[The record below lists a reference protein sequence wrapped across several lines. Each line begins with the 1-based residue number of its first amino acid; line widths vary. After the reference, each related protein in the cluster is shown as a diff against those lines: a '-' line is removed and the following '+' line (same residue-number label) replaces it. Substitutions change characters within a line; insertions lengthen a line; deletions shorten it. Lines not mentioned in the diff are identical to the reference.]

1 MKFLLTGDWHIDNNK
16 PGRRTD
22 DYWNTVK
29 NKISFI
35 LHLAVEEKAVILQ
48 PGDFFNSH
56 KASDFLKRYMIQKM
70 RNLNITVLTV
80 FGQHD
85 LRYHSSNIK
94 NTPLGVLQAAGVV
107 DILDFDPIDY
117 TGVSVYGASWWEEIP
132 KLIDTQRTNIL
143 VTHKMIIKD
152 EKLWEGQEDATMGN
166 ILLKS
171 SGFDLI
177 LSGDNHSHFTI
188 STKTGKHLV
197 NCGSLL
203 RTAIDQSDHVPTVYI
218 YDTVKKTITP
228 HVVPHKPF
236 SEVFDLSKYEA
247 EKERDEKLEA
257 FLTRMTGEVELEGL
271 DFIKNMDTYVSQ
283 NEQEIDEMTLGI
295 IEEVMA

>member
-16 PGRRTD
+16 PERRTD

-35 LHLAVEEKAVILQ
+35 VDLAVEENAIVLQ

-56 KASDFLKRYMIQKM
+56 KANDFLKRWVIQKL
-70 RNLNITVLTV
+70 RNKDITTLTV

-85 LRYHSSNIK
+85 LRYHSSDIK
-94 NTPLGVLQAAGVV
+94 NTPLGVLQAAGVAS
-107 DILDFDPIDY
+107 ILDSYPITYSAVD
-117 TGVSVYGASWWEEIP
+117 VYGASWWENIP
-132 KLIDTQRTNIL
+132 KPIDPKPTNIL
-143 VTHKMIIKD
+143 VLHKMIIKD
-152 EKLWEGQEDATMGN
+152 EKLWEGQEDAAMGN

-197 NCGSLL
+197 NAGSLL

-218 YDTVKKTITP
+218 YDSVKKTITP
-228 HVVPHKPF
+228 HEVPHKPF

-257 FLTRMTGEVELEGL
+257 FMERITGEVELEGL
-271 DFIKNMDTYVSQ
+271 DFIKNMDAYVSSA
-283 NEQEIDEMTLGI
+283 ELDDMTLNI
-295 IEEVMA
+295 IEEVMS

>member
-1 MKFLLTGDWHIDNNK
+1 MKFLCCGDWHIDNNK
-16 PGRRTD
+16 PERRTD

-35 LHLAVEEKAVILQ
+35 CHLASEEKVVILQ

-56 KASDFLKRYMIQKM
+56 KASDFLKRYMIRKM
-70 RNLNITVLTV
+70 KNLGITTLTV

-85 LRYHSSNIK
+85 LRYHSSNVK

-107 DILDFDPIDY
+107 SILDFDPVEYGNI
-117 TGVSVYGASWWEEIP
+117 SVYGASWWEDIP
-132 KLIDTQRTNIL
+132 KPVDSQVTNIL
-143 VTHKMIIKD
+143 VMHKMVVQN
-152 EKLWEGQEDATMGN
+152 EKLWSGQEDATMGN
-166 ILLKS
+166 ILVKS
-171 SGFDLI
+171 NSFDLMVV
-177 LSGDNHSHFTI
+177 GDNHNGFTI
-188 STKTGKHLV
+188 TTKTGKHLV

-228 HVVPHKPF
+228 HEVPHKPF

-257 FLTRMTGEVELEGL
+257 FMERITGEVELEGL
-271 DFIKNMDTYVSQ
+271 DFIKNMDAYVSSA
-283 NEQEIDEMTLGI
+283 EIDDMTMDI
-295 IEEVMA
+295 IMEVMS

>member
-1 MKFLLTGDWHIDNNK
+1 MKFLLAGDLHIDMNK
-16 PGRRTD
+16 PERRTD
-22 DYWNTVK
+22 DYWETVQK
-29 NKISFI
+29 KVNFI
-35 LHLAVEEKAVILQ
+35 LDLAAQEKAVILQ

-56 KASDFLKRYMIQKM
+56 KANDYLKRWVIERLRLKEI
-70 RNLNITVLTV
+70 NILAV

-85 LRYHSSNIK
+85 LRYHSSDTK
-94 NTPLGVLQAAGVV
+94 NTPLAVLQAAGHVE
-107 DILDFDPIDY
+107 ILSNDPLKY
-117 TGVSVYGASWWEEIP
+117 TGVDVYGASWWEEIP
-132 KLIDTQRTNIL
+132 KLINTQRTNIL
-143 VTHKMIIKD
+143 VLHKMIIKD